1 MADTGAK
8 AESLIQAARRSF
20 NAELLDGDYEQIHAD
35 DRQLQRLIQYLEVT
49 PGGVYLDLATGNGYA
64 GFEIAAHHEAC
75 RVIAVDIAGKAIA
88 RNTERAAQL
97 GLSNIAFRSIDGLRL
112 DFPSQTFDGV
122 ICRYAFHHFPQ
133 PPIILR
139 DIAKILKD
147 GGRLVLSDA
156 IRNDGDDEGFINRF
170 QDLKQD
176 GHVRMYK
183 RDELVELMAESGFEY
198 LQGHM
203 TSLAFSRVLDSAY
216 RTLLRTTSSAAQQ
229 GYGLSVKGDQAFLR
243 LEILNAVFSKAGG

>member
-1 MADTGAK
+1 M
-8 AESLIQAARRSF
+8 
-20 NAELLDGDYEQIHAD
+20 
-35 DRQLQRLIQYLEVT
+35 
-49 PGGVYLDLATGNGYA
+49 
-64 GFEIAAHHEAC
+64 
-75 RVIAVDIAGKAIA
+75 
-88 RNTERAAQL
+88 
-97 GLSNIAFRSIDGLRL
+97 

-229 GYGLSVKGDQAFLR
+229 GYGLTVKGDQAFLR